1 VGGET
6 LKWLA
11 AEFMVQNSLFFNAF
25 IAALIPFS
33 HSIVS
38 RLPGRSIVV
47 NMVGGLECYDFD

>member
-33 HSIVS
+33 HSIMS
-38 RLPGRSIVV
+38 RQRGRPIVI
-47 NMVGGLECYDFD
+47 NMVGGLKCYDLD